1 MKPNPVEVTL
11 RVNGLARRASVP
23 AATTLLGL
31 LRDELHLTGTKEGCG
46 AGECG
51 ACTVVLDGKPMRSC
65 LILAAECDGASV
77 TTIEA
82 LAASGKMHAIQEA
95 FIETGAIQ
103 CGFCSP
109 GFVLAAWCLLEETGG
124 ADARADRGRVRRTP
138 LPLHG
143 LRGDL
148 PGRAP
153 RGAMEEGRP
162 RQLGALAAGGGP
174 CALDLLCEQAISC
187 RAHASIVLALL
198 AIHSLSA
205 DWKCDCQS
213 AFVLP

>member
-1 MKPNPVEVTL
+1 MKPIIARPPPLPSGRSPDVDVAL
-11 RVNGLARRASVP
+11 RVNGIVRQGSVP

-82 LAASGKMHAIQEA
+82 LAPSGEMHAVQEA

-109 GFVLAAWCLLEETGG
+109 GFIVAAWCLLEEKPEPTRAEIEDAFGGHLCRCTGYE
-124 ADARADRGRVRRTP
+124 AIVAAVRLAARWKK
-138 LPLHG
+138 
-143 LRGDL
+143 
-148 PGRAP
+148 
-153 RGAMEEGRP
+153 EGRGSWARP
-162 RQLGALAAGGGP
+162 
-174 CALDLLCEQAISC
+174 
-187 RAHASIVLALL
+187 
-198 AIHSLSA
+198 
-205 DWKCDCQS
+205 
-213 AFVLP
+213 